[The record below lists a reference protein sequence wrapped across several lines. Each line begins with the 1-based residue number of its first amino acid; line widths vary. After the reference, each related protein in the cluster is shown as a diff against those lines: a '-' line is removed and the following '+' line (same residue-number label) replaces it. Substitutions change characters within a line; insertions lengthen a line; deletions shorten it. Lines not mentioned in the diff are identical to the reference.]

1 VYNEFSIIALA
12 NVNNRTERSVQ
23 CDTLEDKMDY
33 TISDSTTFPIAEIH
47 IARGETM
54 QIESGA
60 MIYHNGQVKLDG
72 HMNSNG
78 KGGLGGMMRALGRSM
93 TSGESFFI
101 TTATG
106 IGDDSEL
113 GIAPANP
120 GVIWPLRVGNGTQ
133 LRLNTGA
140 FLAADP
146 EVTYNMVRQK
156 LSGALFGGTG
166 GLFVMETAGTG
177 TLLVSGYGD
186 IIVLELDGS
195 KEYVVDNS
203 HVVAW
208 DQNLDYDIEVA
219 SGTFGFTTGEGLVN
233 HFHGQGKVYVQ
244 TRNLESLANS
254 LKPYLPSSKD

>member
-1 VYNEFSIIALA
+1 
-12 NVNNRTERSVQ
+12 
-23 CDTLEDKMDY
+23 MDY
-33 TISDSTTFPIAEIH
+33 TITESTTFPIAVLN
-47 IARGETM
+47 IARDETL

-60 MIYHNGQVKLDG
+60 MIYHNGEVKLDG

-78 KGGLGGMMRALGRSM
+78 KGGLGGMMRALGRSV

-106 IGDDSEL
+106 VGEHSEL

-120 GVIWPLRVGNGTQ
+120 GTIRPLQVGRGTQ

-146 EVTYNMVRQK
+146 DVSYNMVRQK
-156 LSGALFGGTG
+156 LTGALFGGTG
-166 GLFVMETAGTG
+166 GLFVMETSGAG

-186 IIVLELDGS
+186 IVTLELDGTN
-195 KEYVVDNS
+195 EYVVDNN

-208 DQNLDYDIEVA
+208 DQALDYNIEVA

-233 HFHGQGKVYVQ
+233 HFHGVGKVYVQ
-244 TRNLESLANS
+244 TRNLESLAS
-254 LKPYLPSSKD
+254 ALKPFLPSSSN

>member
-1 VYNEFSIIALA
+1 
-12 NVNNRTERSVQ
+12 
-23 CDTLEDKMDY
+23 MDY
-33 TISDSTTFPIAEIH
+33 SISESTTFPIAEIK
-47 IARGETM
+47 IGRGETI

-60 MIYHNGQVKLDG
+60 MIYHNDQIKLDG

-78 KGGLGGMMRALGRSM
+78 KSGLGGMVRALGRSM

-106 IGDDSEL
+106 VGDNAEL

-120 GVIWPLRVGNGTQ
+120 GVIWPLQVGSGNQ

-146 EVTYNMVRQK
+146 DVQYNMVRQK
-156 LSGALFGGTG
+156 LSGAFFGGTG
-166 GLFVMETAGTG
+166 GLFVMETSGSGTV
-177 TLLVSGYGD
+177 LVSGFGD
-186 IIVLELDGS
+186 IITLELDGTN
-195 KEYVVDNS
+195 EYIVDNN

-208 DQNLDYDIEVA
+208 DRSLDYDIDVA

-233 HFHGQGKVYVQ
+233 HFHGTGKVYVQ
-244 TRNLESLANS
+244 TRNLKSLADA
-254 LKPYLPSSKD
+254 LKPYLPTSN